1 MGSNLIEF
9 ISTGKVRMREPMS
22 GQPITN
28 KSTTLRLLRCF
39 TGEWTP
45 WLPIGVFLIR
55 HADGPIL
62 IDTGASPQCMQ
73 AGYFPML
80 SYLTNVL
87 SELQLAPEDG
97 IVSQLAKLGVK
108 PTDLQAVVLTH
119 LHHDHAGGL
128 EEIVEAAPE
137 VPVYISAS
145 HWEAFGKHP
154 TYAAVQGCAS
164 NHWPKDFNLRL
175 LNFDGKPV
183 GPWTQSDSITKD
195 GQVIAVETP
204 GHVPGHISVI
214 VKDGSGGPGTPD
226 TYFITGDATY
236 SLELLER
243 EEPDGINQDPM
254 TAFESLQLIK
264 KFSEQ
269 QKVVVLPSH
278 DVNTS
283 IILDEKRQYRA
294 KQ

>member
-45 WLPIGVFLIR
+45 WPPIGVFLIR

-80 SYLTNVL
+80 SYLTTVL

-145 HWEAFGKHP
+145 HWDAFGKHP
-154 TYAAVQGCAS
+154 TFAAVQGY
-164 NHWPKDFNLRL
+164 
-175 LNFDGKPV
+175 
-183 GPWTQSDSITKD
+183 Q
-195 GQVIAVETP
+195 
-204 GHVPGHISVI
+204 
-214 VKDGSGGPGTPD
+214 SGGPDSPE

-243 EEPDGINQDPM
+243 GEPDGINQDPM

-283 IILDEKRQYRA
+283 IILEEKRQYRA

>member
-39 TGEWTP
+39 TGEWTS

-80 SYLTNVL
+80 SYLTTVL
-87 SELQLAPEDG
+87 GELQLAPEDG

-128 EEIVEAAPE
+128 EEIVEAA
-137 VPVYISAS
+137 
-145 HWEAFGKHP
+145 GK
-154 TYAAVQGCAS
+154 G
-164 NHWPKDFNLRL
+164 
-175 LNFDGKPV
+175 
-183 GPWTQSDSITKD
+183 
-195 GQVIAVETP
+195 
-204 GHVPGHISVI
+204 
-214 VKDGSGGPGTPD
+214 
-226 TYFITGDATY
+226 
-236 SLELLER
+236 
-243 EEPDGINQDPM
+243 
-254 TAFESLQLIK
+254 
-264 KFSEQ
+264 
-269 QKVVVLPSH
+269 
-278 DVNTS
+278 
-283 IILDEKRQYRA
+283 RA
-294 KQ
+294 